1 LLQNQEE
8 ELESLLNNFKM
19 IIYNVTCSV
28 DKDILNDWMQWMKS
42 EHIPELMQCGCFVKA
57 HINKVITQADTN
69 TTIAIAYYCNSMSD
83 LHRYQVKFSNIF
95 QEKHRSKYGKHVEA
109 FRTILEEIDEF
120 NI

>member
-1 LLQNQEE
+1 MLQNQEE

-95 QEKHRSKYGKHVEA
+95 QEKHRSKYGEHVEA